1 MTTNQSN
8 PTDTILFIHGLWM
21 TPRSW
26 EKWMERYESRGY
38 RVLAPSWPG
47 LEGEVEALN
56 ADSTPLTK
64 LSVDKI
70 VDHYDRIIR
79 GLDSPPIIMG
89 HSLGGTIVQLLLA
102 RGLSAAGVG
111 VAPGTV
117 RGVPDLPLSTIR
129 AGRPVLGKPFNRGN
143 ASPLSAKQFHYAFAN
158 TLGREESDELY
169 RRYHVPA
176 ANRVLFDVAFAN
188 LSRNSPVAV
197 DFRNERRAPLLLI
210 GFEHDHVVPPKV
222 VRHNAEKYAGSAA
235 TTAYREF
242 AGRPH
247 FPGAP
252 GWEEVAD
259 YALTWAAEM
268 TAPIARLDDHRSSLA
283 DVG

>member
-1 MTTNQSN
+1 MTSN
-8 PTDTILFIHGLWM
+8 HSTPTDTILFIHGLWM

-56 ADSTPLTK
+56 ADSTPLK
-64 LSVDKI
+64 QLNVDKI
-70 VDHYDRIIR
+70 VDHYDGIIR

-102 RGLSAAGVG
+102 RGLPAAGVG
-111 VAPGTV
+111 VAPGSV
-117 RGVPDLPLSTIR
+117 RGVPDLPLSTLR
-129 AGRPVLGKPFNRGN
+129 ATRPAAGNPFNRGG

-158 TLGREESDELY
+158 TLSREESDAIY
-169 RRYHVPA
+169 NRYHVPA
-176 ANRVLFDVAFAN
+176 ANRVLMEVALAT
-188 LSRNSPVAV
+188 LTRNKSVTV
-197 DFRNERRAPLLLI
+197 DFEADRAPMLSI
-210 GFEHDHVVPPKV
+210 AFEHDHIIPPKV
-222 VRHNAEKYAGSAA
+222 ARHNVEKYSKSPAV
-235 TTAYREF
+235 TEFKEF

-259 YALTWAAEM
+259 YALAWATEHAGARRAGADRRESIA
-268 TAPIARLDDHRSSLA
+268 TA
-283 DVG
+283 